1 MAPLPPYTLYLTGV
15 RTDATDSVVN
25 LWDGPEGCPLGLLVQ
40 PLTERYLDDDAAGGY
55 DYLAI
60 DNGAFTKI
68 GQERFDE
75 AKYLRLIKKGL
86 DRWGDNV
93 LFATAPD
100 VAFKWRETLQKSLP
114 FLPKIRAA
122 GAPAALVLQNGATPD
137 NIPWDACDAI
147 FLGGGKGDD
156 TGGEEWKVTPVARDC
171 AREALRRRKWVHM
184 GRVNTEQRM
193 RVAQDF
199 GCGSADGTYLM
210 HETPFATAVIAL
222 EQVAIVSAHRWARG
236 ADPERAVAKVVA
248 ALDALR
254 SPPGR
259 RRDKAIQDLRQ
270 AGLLRGGVKDLVE
283 ALNLPMLPGEDFW
296 FWGKRKRDAMVA
308 VAEECALTVARE
320 SGESVGSVRENIAR
334 MGDDASVQDIL
345 SWLRMLRSRFVKH
358 KMAEWK
364 SAIPDATRRP
374 FEAVMYQ
381 YHGVIPSPEDYR
393 GNPWRGSTR
402 KKRRKR

>member
-1 MAPLPPYTLYLTGV
+1 
-15 RTDATDSVVN
+15 
-25 LWDGPEGCPLGLLVQ
+25 
-40 PLTERYLDDDAAGGY
+40 
-55 DYLAI
+55 
-60 DNGAFTKI
+60 
-68 GQERFDE
+68 
-75 AKYLRLIKKGL
+75 
-86 DRWGDNV
+86 
-93 LFATAPD
+93 
-100 VAFKWRETLQKSLP
+100 
-114 FLPKIRAA
+114 
-122 GAPAALVLQNGATPD
+122 
-137 NIPWDACDAI
+137 
-147 FLGGGKGDD
+147 
-156 TGGEEWKVTPVARDC
+156 
-171 AREALRRRKWVHM
+171 
-184 GRVNTEQRM
+184 
-193 RVAQDF
+193 
-199 GCGSADGTYLM
+199 M

-320 SGESVGSVRENIAR
+320 SGESVSSVRENIAN

-345 SWLRMLRSRFVKH
+345 SWLRTLRSRFVKQ